1 MVLKAEAWD
10 VNMLDRMGVAV
21 RLSLTFRLL
30 AGLDRFHLDQARPGP
45 TVAATDRARQDSID
59 SGHANLPVGGHGLP
73 R

>member
-10 VNMLDRMGVAV
+10 VNMLERMGVAV

-45 TVAATDRARQDSID
+45 TVELM
-59 SGHANLPVGGHGLP
+59 SGCVEIAPSSDGS
-73 R
+73 